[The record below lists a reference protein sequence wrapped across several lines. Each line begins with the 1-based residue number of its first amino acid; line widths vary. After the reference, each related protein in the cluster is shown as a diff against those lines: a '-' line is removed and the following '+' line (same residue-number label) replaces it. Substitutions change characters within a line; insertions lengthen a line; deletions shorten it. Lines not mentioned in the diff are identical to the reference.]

1 MPSFSAANRHHKVHN
16 HSILLSQGI
25 SICSFVIIDMAR
37 MSVFGFWALILL
49 AGTACL
55 SSTYSSSHESGML
68 IHLVFMMTRINTPQN
83 PCKVKF
89 VLANRVLHFTNS
101 YQSMS
106 FFIYLYCNYVPGS
119 QVELYMGL
127 NVMNM
132 SDLNF
137 PRTEDSITATTSFK
151 EPKEGCYSQR
161 ISSEE
166 IQKDNINMEGYSKID
181 PTPKSTATIVF
192 QTNRACMALL
202 SYLTFQDQHCWITR
216 SKAGSNHLL
225 RLLNHFITSQKQVLT
240 SDMVVLKYGAI
251 SKLRLFSE
259 VLYQKDALL
268 NNSENG
274 TRFA

>member
-1 MPSFSAANRHHKVHN
+1 
-16 HSILLSQGI
+16 
-25 SICSFVIIDMAR
+25 

-55 SSTYSSSHESGML
+55 SSTYSSSH
-68 IHLVFMMTRINTPQN
+68 
-83 PCKVKF
+83 
-89 VLANRVLHFTNS
+89 
-101 YQSMS
+101 
-106 FFIYLYCNYVPGS
+106 
-119 QVELYMGL
+119 
-127 NVMNM
+127 
-132 SDLNF
+132 DLNF

-259 VLYQKDALL
+259 VLYQVVTII
-268 NNSENG
+268 SCP
-274 TRFA
+274 